1 MCVSECCSKMSSLKD
16 KNIAGWDRL
25 VRVGAGGFLAGLAV
39 SGHLVWAIFAL
50 VLLATGISGRCPA
63 YALAKKEGCCAGKDE
78 AGGMKDGCCGG
89 KDEGC
94 ASKSTEAP
102 PPAV

>member
-1 MCVSECCSKMSSLKD
+1 MCVSECRLKLSTLKD

-63 YALAKKEGCCAGKDE
+63 YAFASKEGSRGGKDE

-94 ASKSTEAP
+94 ASKGAEAR